1 MDDFPH
7 SLVKK
12 SRVKLART
20 RQRRNIKVKQ
30 VQQNSIQNANLKVS
44 PILLEI
50 VANVLSSLACI
61 NNYSE
66 SNK

>member
-7 SLVKK
+7 SLEKK